1 MPRRITGFVASIIV
15 LAAGL
20 AATCQPANAFLL
32 DHHPKVD
39 RRVEAVSLGAGI
51 ASTLGYF
58 AMRDWTLGGGDA
70 HNTVAQAWGVTSAA
84 CMVLSPIVAGAIV
97 RERELTQREVWVMEG
112 SCLIPIVGG
121 ILVNALWDAHPEWE
135 AAAPRPAAVPVRVVH
150 KRHTRSR

>member
-1 MPRRITGFVASIIV
+1 MPRRITGFVASIV
-15 LAAGL
+15 ALAAVMAG
-20 AATCQPANAFLL
+20 TCQRANAFLL
-32 DHHPKVD
+32 HHPKVD

-135 AAAPRPAAVPVRVVH
+135 AAAPAPAAAPVRVVH
-150 KRHTRSR
+150 KRRKRHR